1 MGGWLGHQDRPLFIN
16 PAGQPKMESSF
27 KTVCIIGLGKRRET
41 EMGAKKEREREGERR
56 GKWCERANFSAPE
69 PLGPKRD

>member
-41 EMGAKKEREREGERR
+41 EIGAKKAREGEREKEREREGGREER
-56 GKWCERANFSAPE
+56 EVV
-69 PLGPKRD
+69 